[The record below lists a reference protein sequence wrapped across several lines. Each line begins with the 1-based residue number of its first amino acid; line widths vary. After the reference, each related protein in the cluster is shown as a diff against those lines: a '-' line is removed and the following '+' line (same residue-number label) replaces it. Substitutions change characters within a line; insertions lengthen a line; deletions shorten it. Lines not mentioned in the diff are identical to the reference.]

1 PPYAVD
7 PAAGPLPQG
16 AGPDERGER
25 RDARHLHREEH
36 RGGARPGAGA
46 DPGGAPRELTGSR
59 GGPLCPHRSRN
70 GCRAPQVLAWGA
82 RRFAYPQLR
91 RVHAARE
98 GRGTRHSM
106 TDPVTLDS
114 IAPIGEF
121 DEKRAQNAVR
131 ELVIA
136 VGEEPDREGMQET
149 PARVARAYRE
159 IFAGLWQKPEDVL
172 TTTFDLGHDEMV
184 LVKDIEVL
192 SHCEHHLVPFV
203 GVALVGYIPSV
214 DGKITGLSKLVRLVD
229 VYARRPQVQERLTTQ
244 VADSLMEILEP
255 RGVIVVVEC
264 EHMCMSMRGVRKP
277 GAKTITSAVRGQLR
291 DPATRNEAMSLIMAH

>member
-1 PPYAVD
+1 
-7 PAAGPLPQG
+7 
-16 AGPDERGER
+16 
-25 RDARHLHREEH
+25 
-36 RGGARPGAGA
+36 
-46 DPGGAPRELTGSR
+46 
-59 GGPLCPHRSRN
+59 
-70 GCRAPQVLAWGA
+70 
-82 RRFAYPQLR
+82 
-91 RVHAARE
+91 
-98 GRGTRHSM
+98 M
-106 TDPVTLDS
+106 TDPVTLDG
-114 IAPIGEF
+114 IAPVGEF

-131 ELVIA
+131 ELLIA
-136 VGEEPDREGMQET
+136 VGEDPDREGLRET

-203 GVALVGYIPSV
+203 GVAHVGYIPSV
-214 DGKITGLSKLVRLVD
+214 DGKITGLSKLARLVD

-291 DPATRNEAMSLIMAH
+291 DPATRNEAMSLIMAR